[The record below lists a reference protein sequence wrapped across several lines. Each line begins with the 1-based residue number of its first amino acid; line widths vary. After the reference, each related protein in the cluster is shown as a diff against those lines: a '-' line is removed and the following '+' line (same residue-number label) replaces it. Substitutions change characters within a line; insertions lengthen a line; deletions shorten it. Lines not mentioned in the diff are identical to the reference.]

1 MLDHPILDVAL
12 GLIAFYVVLS
22 LLASAIQEW
31 IAGLLGLRSRTLRSG
46 LENLVG
52 DAGEIE
58 ALLAHPLLR
67 GLARQKKKDNR
78 HKKADD
84 EQTDKKG
91 AVPSYVRP
99 STVSAALLETFDP
112 EHKLRSAKGAGA
124 LRTAVDQVEEHGS
137 IKALLTPLLDDDV
150 NTVDDLKKRL
160 AEHFDDTMDR
170 VSGWY
175 KRQTQS
181 IIVGIAIVITVAFNA
196 DSGRIARELWRHDA
210 LRAAVAAQAVALAD
224 APPPQPPTNGD
235 ERSNL
240 DTAVTLPVGANEG
253 GDANGSA
260 TANEGG
266 DANGSTTANEGGDA
280 DRRAGLEQNLASLE
294 SFPIGW
300 KLNEE
305 GWPVLRD
312 TIPGWIGRMLGWLV
326 TVAAVSLGAPFW
338 FDLLSKVARL
348 RAAGKPARET
358 RG

>member
-67 GLARQKKKDNR
+67 GLARQKKT
-78 HKKADD
+78 DD
-84 EQTDKKG
+84 EQTDRKG

-99 STVSAALLETFDP
+99 STLSAALLETFDP
-112 EHKLRSAKGAGA
+112 EHKLRSAKDADA
-124 LRTAVDQVEEHGS
+124 LRTAVGQVEEHGP

-181 IIVGIAIVITVAFNA
+181 IIVGIAVVITVAFNA

-224 APPPQPPTNGD
+224 APPPQLRSDPDPTVTPPEGTG
-235 ERSNL
+235 
-240 DTAVTLPVGANEG
+240 EG
-253 GDANGSA
+253 GDANGGTSA
-260 TANEGG
+260 N
-266 DANGSTTANEGGDA
+266 DAGDA
-280 DRRAGLEQNLASLE
+280 DRRAALEQNLARLQ

-300 KLNEE
+300 ELDEK

-312 TIPGWIGRMLGWLV
+312 TMPGWIGRMLGWLV

-348 RAAGKPARET
+348 RAAGKPAREA
-358 RG
+358 RE

>member
-67 GLARQKKKDNR
+67 ALARQKKNNR
-78 HKKADD
+78 HKKDKKKTDDKQQTDD
-84 EQTDKKG
+84 EQQTDKKG

-112 EHKLRSAKGAGA
+112 EHKLRSAKSADD
-124 LRTAVDQVEEHGS
+124 LRTAVDEVKEHGP
-137 IKALLTPLLDDDV
+137 IKALLTSLLDDDV

-181 IIVGIAIVITVAFNA
+181 IIVGIAVVITVAFNA

-224 APPPQPPTNGD
+224 ARPPQPPTNGD
-235 ERSNL
+235 GNGTNSN
-240 DTAVTLPVGANEG
+240 TPAND
-253 GDANGSA
+253 GD
-260 TANEGG
+260 
-266 DANGSTTANEGGDA
+266 
-280 DRRAGLEQNLASLE
+280 DRRADLEQNLASLE
-294 SFPIGW
+294 FFPIGW
-300 KLNEE
+300 KLDEK
-305 GWPVLRD
+305 GRPVLRD
-312 TIPGWIGRMLGWLV
+312 TVSGWIGRMLGWLV

-358 RG
+358 RE

>member
-67 GLARQKKKDNR
+67 GLARQKKKNKR
-78 HKKADD
+78 KTDD
-84 EQTDKKG
+84 EQTDRKG

-99 STVSAALLETFDP
+99 STLSAALLETFDP
-112 EHKLRSAKGAGA
+112 EHKLRSAKDADA
-124 LRTAVDQVEEHGS
+124 LRTAVGQVEGHGP
-137 IKALLTPLLDDDV
+137 IKALLTPLLDHDV

-181 IIVGIAIVITVAFNA
+181 IIVGIAVVITVAFNA
-196 DSGRIARELWRHDA
+196 DSGRIATELWRHDA
-210 LRAAVAAQAVALAD
+210 LRAAVAAQAVGAGRR
-224 APPPQPPTNGD
+224 PPRPSRGATLTPPATPP
-235 ERSNL
+235 E
-240 DTAVTLPVGANEG
+240 GAGED
-253 GDANGSA
+253 GDANG
-260 TANEGG
+260 G
-266 DANGSTTANEGGDA
+266 TTANDTGDA
-280 DRRAGLEQNLASLE
+280 DRRADLQQNIASLK

-300 KLNEE
+300 ELDKK
-305 GWPVLRD
+305 GRPVLRD
-312 TIPGWIGRMLGWLV
+312 TTPGWIGRILGWLV

-338 FDLLSKVARL
+338 FDLLSKVAR
-348 RAAGKPARET
+348 PARRRQAGPGNPGTGREA
-358 RG
+358 RE